1 MAFKNIK
8 HESVVDEIIEVF
20 KQKLISGD
28 LKPGQKLPSESELV
42 EQLGVGRSALREAIK
57 MLSALG
63 VVDVRRGDGT
73 YIVEEVSSES
83 LNELVFQIILEAGI
97 NLELLGLRKL
107 LQIGY
112 CRLCAEKASA
122 GDIKIIEKA
131 ANNFENLV
139 YRDDRNI
146 EQLTQAD
153 LNFHYSIIDATKNL
167 LVIRICRAVEEM
179 FFGSIRNTVSNIV
192 RQQEGS
198 EGHRKILTAIKE
210 RNPESIRK
218 AVISSLERLSKDL
231 EASTIKEK
239 QASSQNSQRK
249 EDYIGESNFGKLNL
263 NN

>member
-1 MAFKNIK
+1 MAFNNIK
-8 HESVVDEIIEVF
+8 RKSVVDEIIEEF

-42 EQLGVGRSALREAIK
+42 EQFGVGRSALREAIK
-57 MLSALG
+57 MLGALG
-63 VVDVRRGDGT
+63 VIDIRRGDGT
-73 YIVEEVSSES
+73 YIVSEVSSES
-83 LNELVFQIILEAGI
+83 LNELVFQVILEAGM
-97 NLELLGLRKL
+97 NLELLELRKR

-112 CRLCAEKASA
+112 CQLCAEKASA
-122 GDIKIIEKA
+122 SDIEIIEKA
-131 ANNFENLV
+131 ANKFESLS
-139 YRDDRNI
+139 YRKDIDI

-153 LNFHYSIIDATKNL
+153 LNFHSSIIDATKNSL
-167 LVIRICRAVEEM
+167 MIRICYSIEEI

-218 AVISSLERLSKDL
+218 AVISSLEGLSKDL

-239 QASSQNSQRK
+239 LASS
-249 EDYIGESNFGKLNL
+249 
-263 NN
+263 